1 MKYVISKGYDKIT
14 HKEFWYCHLEGYG
27 YVPVFGSIGTKSHAK
42 KYADMMNKNK
52 GAWTDWV
59 ITKT

>member
-14 HKEFWYCHLEGYG
+14 HEEFWYCHLEGYG

-42 KYADMMNKNK
+42 KYAAMMNKNK
-52 GAWTDWV
+52 GV
-59 ITKT
+59 